1 MFRTFVALLMLL
13 AAVQTA
19 VQGGGTVGSSPWRQG
34 SLPCTRGF
42 SQEEYSVAVDE
53 ELREGQALLTVRFA
67 DCGLGDRVLLEVVD
81 VEDFRLDEDGTVY
94 ARHAFRLADRK
105 SALVVRA
112 RDLETK
118 EDWKTHVYLLLRND
132 GKRETT
138 EHKLIKQVNSSS
150 AAVTQQAR
158 EIVFPWHSLVVGDD
172 GSLRRVKR
180 DWVIP
185 PINVPENSRGQ
196 FPEELVRIRSDRD
209 KNSLLRYSVT
219 GPGADQSPTGIFII
233 NPISGQLSVTKPL
246 DREQISNFHL
256 RAHAVDLNGN
266 QIENPIDIVI
276 NVIDMNDN
284 RPEFTHTIYNGS
296 VPEGSKPG
304 SFVMTVTSLDKDDP
318 KTANGMLRY
327 KIISQNP
334 ENPSSN
340 MFTINNKT
348 GGIITVA
355 AGLDREKVP
364 QYTLIIQAT
373 DMEGNPTYGL
383 SNTATAIIRITDVN
397 DNPPEFTADKFYG
410 EVQEN
415 RVNVIVANLTVT
427 DKDQPHSA
435 AWSTVYRITAGDP
448 TGRFSIPTDLTTNE
462 GLVTVVKPIDYEVS
476 RSFVLTVLAENEVS
490 LARGIHLPR
499 QSTATVSVRITDVN
513 ESPEFSPNPKVI
525 KLEEGLPGGSLLT
538 TFTAQDPDRYMQQNI
553 RYAKV
558 FDPANWLKID
568 PVNGRISTI
577 AVLDRESPY
586 VKNNLYNITFMA
598 TDNGI
603 PPASG
608 TGTLQMYLLD
618 INDNAPRV
626 FPPEVEMCEKP
637 EPNTI
642 NITASDPDLTPN
654 AGPFA
659 FELAKRSADAR
670 RNWTL
675 TRLNGEYA
683 QIRLRIGFL
692 ESGIY
697 EVPIIITDSGNLPM
711 SNTSYLQVKVCQC
724 DHHGDCVDMER
735 IIAAGLGTGAIIAIL
750 ICIIILLVMVL
761 FFVMWMKRRDKERQA
776 KQLLI
781 DPEDDVRDNI
791 LKYDEEGGGEEDQD
805 YDLSQ
810 LQQPDALETEMVKVG
825 IRRMDERPLHQDHLY
840 PLRSAAPHPGDIG
853 DFIHEGLKA
862 ADNDPTAPPY
872 DSLLVFDYE
881 GSGSTAGSLSSLHSS
896 SSGGDQ
902 DYDYLSDWGPR
913 FRKLADLYGGEDN

>member
-1 MFRTFVALLMLL
+1 MFRTLVALLMRL
-13 AAVQTA
+13 AAVQIA
-19 VQGGGTVGSSPWRQG
+19 VQGGGAVGSLPWKQG

-53 ELREGQALLTVRFA
+53 ELREGHALLTVRFA

-150 AAVTQQAR
+150 AAVTQQVR

-246 DREQISNFHL
+246 DREHISNFHL

-659 FELAKRSADAR
+659 FELAKRPADAR

-825 IRRMDERPLHQDHLY
+825 IRRMDERPLHQDHIY

-913 FRKLADLYGGEDN
+913 FRKLADLYGGGDN